1 MSPAAACL
9 AGSVL
14 ILLTAL
20 ARPLLLRLL
29 PKCPLPALWLTAAL
43 RLLLPF
49 SLPLGLE
56 PGFGL
61 AQAAEALQGTATAA
75 GPAGAVERAGA
86 PVLLAVWALGAAALL
101 LWFALRYARC
111 LRVFRRARRCEDEF
125 VRGWLRLHPLRRRLE
140 VRVSEGLTTPLTYG
154 LLRPVILLPAALEA
168 GPQEALEYALLH
180 EYVHVRRLDALAKP
194 LFSLC
199 LCLYWF
205 DPLVWLMHELAGRD
219 MELACDEAVLRRSG
233 WRASDYALSLIALA
247 GRGAAPPSPASGL
260 AGSAMEE
267 RIRQLMRY
275 KKRSLTAAVAA
286 VLVIVLAA
294 GAALLSADSRAGV
307 RQLWSDTAAF
317 AGLGPG
323 EEQCFPGF
331 VSVTGDGAGAQYVL
345 SYSRSGVGLELGLR
359 DAQGAEYSVSV
370 RGGGGSGDLGR
381 LPAGEY
387 TLFVR
392 NTESAAALTDGA
404 DAENYS
410 ATGAAGIILND

>member
-1 MSPAAACL
+1 M
-9 AGSVL
+9 
-14 ILLTAL
+14 
-20 ARPLLLRLL
+20 
-29 PKCPLPALWLTAAL
+29 
-43 RLLLPF
+43 
-49 SLPLGLE
+49 
-56 PGFGL
+56 
-61 AQAAEALQGTATAA
+61 
-75 GPAGAVERAGA
+75 
-86 PVLLAVWALGAAALL
+86 
-101 LWFALRYARC
+101 
-111 LRVFRRARRCEDEF
+111 RARRCEDEF
-125 VRGWLRLHPLRRRLE
+125 VGAWLRLHPLRRRLE
-140 VRVSEGLTTPLTYG
+140 VRVSEGLASPLTYG
-154 LLRPVILLPAALEA
+154 LLRPVILLPADLEA

-205 DPLVWLMHELAGRD
+205 DPLVWLMYELAGRD

-247 GRGAAPPSPASGL
+247 GRGAAPYASASGF
-260 AGSAMEE
+260 AGKAVEE
-267 RIRQLMRY
+267 RVKHIMGY
-275 KKRSLTAAVAA
+275 KRKPLTAAAAA
-286 VLVIVLAA
+286 VLVIALAA
-294 GAALLSADSRAGV
+294 GAALLCADGRAGA

-317 AGLGPG
+317 AGLSPG

-331 VSVTGDGAGAQYVL
+331 VSVPGDGAGAQYVL
-345 SYSRSGVGLELGLR
+345 SYSHSGVGLELGLR
-359 DAQGAEYSVSV
+359 DAQGAEYSASV
-370 RGGGGSGDLGR
+370 RGGGAGDLGR

>member
-9 AGSVL
+9 AGSAL

-20 ARPLLLRLL
+20 ARPLLLRHL
-29 PKCPLPALWLTAAL
+29 PKWALPALWLTAAL

-49 SLPLGLE
+49 SLPLG
-56 PGFGL
+56 PDIGL
-61 AQAAEALQGTATAA
+61 DLGRVAEALPGTASAA
-75 GPAGAVERAGA
+75 ASGAAERAGR

-101 LWFALRYARC
+101 LWFALRYVRC

-125 VRGWLRLHPLRRRLE
+125 VSAWLGRQPLRRRLE
-140 VRVSEGLTTPLTYG
+140 VRVSEGLASPLTYG
-154 LLRPVILLPAALEA
+154 LLWPVILLPADLEA

-205 DPLVWLMHELAGRD
+205 DPLVWLMYELAGRD

-247 GRGAAPPSPASGL
+247 GRGAAPYASASGF
-260 AGSAMEE
+260 AGKAVEE
-267 RIRQLMRY
+267 RVKHIMGY
-275 KKRSLTAAVAA
+275 KRKPLTAAAAA
-286 VLVIVLAA
+286 VLVIALAA
-294 GAALLSADSRAGV
+294 GAALLCADGRAGA

-317 AGLGPG
+317 AGLSPG

-331 VSVTGDGAGAQYVL
+331 VSVPGDGAGAQYVL
-345 SYSRSGVGLELGLR
+345 SYSHSGVGLELGLR
-359 DAQGAEYSVSV
+359 DAQGAEYSASV
-370 RGGGGSGDLGR
+370 RGGGAGDLGR

>member
-9 AGSVL
+9 AGSAL
-14 ILLTAL
+14 ILLIAL

-29 PKCPLPALWLTAAL
+29 PKWALPALWLTAAL

-49 SLPLGLE
+49 SLPLG
-56 PGFGL
+56 PDIGL
-61 AQAAEALQGTATAA
+61 DLGRVAEALPGTASAA
-75 GPAGAVERAGA
+75 ASGAAER

-101 LWFALRYARC
+101 LWFALRYVRC

-125 VRGWLRLHPLRRRLE
+125 VSAWLGRQPLRRRLE
-140 VRVSEGLTTPLTYG
+140 VRVSEGLASPLTYG
-154 LLRPVILLPAALEA
+154 LLWPVILLPADLEA

-205 DPLVWLMHELAGRD
+205 DPLVWLMYELAGRD

-247 GRGAAPPSPASGL
+247 GRGAAPYASASGF
-260 AGSAMEE
+260 AGKAVEE
-267 RIRQLMRY
+267 RVKHIMGY
-275 KKRSLTAAVAA
+275 KRKPLTAAAAA
-286 VLVIVLAA
+286 VLVIALAA
-294 GAALLSADSRAGV
+294 GAALLCADGRAGA

-317 AGLGPG
+317 AGLSPG

-331 VSVTGDGAGAQYVL
+331 VSVPGDGAGAQYVL
-345 SYSRSGVGLELGLR
+345 SYSHSGVGLELGLR
-359 DAQGAEYSVSV
+359 DAQGAEYSASV
-370 RGGGGSGDLGR
+370 RGGGAGDLGR

>member
-9 AGSVL
+9 AGSAL

-20 ARPLLLRLL
+20 ARPLLLRHL
-29 PKCPLPALWLTAAL
+29 PKWALPALWLTAAL

-49 SLPLGLE
+49 SLPLG
-56 PGFGL
+56 PDIGL
-61 AQAAEALQGTATAA
+61 DLGRVAEALPGTASAA
-75 GPAGAVERAGA
+75 ASGAAERAGR

-125 VRGWLRLHPLRRRLE
+125 VGAWLGRHPLRRRLE
-140 VRVSEGLTTPLTYG
+140 VRVSEGLASPLTYG
-154 LLRPVILLPAALEA
+154 LLRPVILLPADLEA

-180 EYVHVRRLDALAKP
+180 EYVHVQRLDALAKP

-205 DPLVWLMHELAGRD
+205 DPLVWLMYELAGRD

-247 GRGAAPPSPASGL
+247 GRGAAPYASASGF
-260 AGSAMEE
+260 AGKAVEE
-267 RIRQLMRY
+267 RVKHIMGY
-275 KKRSLTAAVAA
+275 KRKPLTAAAAA
-286 VLVIVLAA
+286 VLVIALAA
-294 GAALLSADSRAGV
+294 GAALLCADGRAGA

-331 VSVTGDGAGAQYVL
+331 VSVPGDGAGAQYVL
-345 SYSRSGVGLELGLR
+345 SYSHSGVGLELGLR
-359 DAQGAEYSVSV
+359 DAQGAEYSASV
-370 RGGGGSGDLGR
+370 RGGGAGDLGR